1 MVIFPSVWMDFT
13 LVPSHRGLGCSAAN
27 GFWDFCRT
35 WPLWDHFS
43 FEHRTVLAV
52 DSTQEPRLSQ
62 PPRVL
67 GALKH
72 KLCKA
77 LAPGSRASLGR
88 LAGAEGAGAEGAG
101 ARALGRSLQSHYFD
115 TFLFSFGEQVYPPAS
130 WLRRKVMVI
139 GGTLS
144 PLESH
149 CWMSPLPFCF
159 SLQLTDL
166 GTAPTTAS
174 RSIHT
179 HKCATPAS
187 SLSSLSCFFKKK
199 TKKLLLW
206 FVLCSPGAA
215 SASLVNLPLFSALWW
230 LMGQF
235 WRLGQ

>member
-43 FEHRTVLAV
+43 FEHHTILAV
-52 DSTQEPRLSQ
+52 DSTQEQRLSQ

-130 WLRRKVMVI
+130 WLRGKVMVI

-149 CWMSPLPFCF
+149 CWMSPPPFCF
-159 SLQLTDL
+159 SL
-166 GTAPTTAS
+166 
-174 RSIHT
+174 
-179 HKCATPAS
+179 
-187 SLSSLSCFFKKK
+187 
-199 TKKLLLW
+199 
-206 FVLCSPGAA
+206 
-215 SASLVNLPLFSALWW
+215 
-230 LMGQF
+230 
-235 WRLGQ
+235 